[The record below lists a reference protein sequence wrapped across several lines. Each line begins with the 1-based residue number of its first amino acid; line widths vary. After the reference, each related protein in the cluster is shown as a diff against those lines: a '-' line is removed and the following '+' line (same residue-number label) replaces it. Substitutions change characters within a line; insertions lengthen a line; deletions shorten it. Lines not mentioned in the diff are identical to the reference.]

1 MVTFNKLTSANT
13 SNVAP
18 SATQEVLTKGSR
30 MTFVYQISRI
40 TTNSEGNLDQL
51 VLREYHQPKD
61 TQKPVK
67 ALARYYF
74 NWDVPSV
81 SGLAIAHQYQGETMY
96 TVDLEHNNFF
106 KVVLPLTKWENEL
119 RRQLKPHKG
128 KLMNPKTDKNGVS
141 KMYGVQLHIEVEG
154 NPLVS
159 VERSEWDGNS
169 RNWEIYQFLP
179 QHIKGVTV
187 VSAVEDK
194 FLLPFLKGE
203 EIDFML
209 AMETKK
215 KRRRGKNNK
224 DYRNRE
230 ELEAK
235 REELREAIKLKEEV
249 KVSSQVATSSIRK
262 EIDRLEEEIQ
272 SVMTEIESMI

>member
-1 MVTFNKLTSANT
+1 MAKFHTATTQVNSTSVTG
-13 SNVAP
+13 
-18 SATQEVLTKGSR
+18 TQEVINKGGR
-30 MTFVYQISRI
+30 LTFVYQVSRI
-40 TTNSEGNLDQL
+40 TTNSEGELDQL
-51 VLREYHQPKD
+51 VLREYFQPRD
-61 TQKPVK
+61 QKVK

-81 SGLAIAHQYQGETMY
+81 SGMAVAHQYQGDTMY
-96 TVDLEHNNFF
+96 TVDLERNNFF
-106 KVVLPLTKWENEL
+106 KVILPLTKWDNEL

-128 KLMNPKTDKNGVS
+128 KLMNPKTDTNGVS

-159 VERSEWDGNS
+159 VEKSEWDGKS
-169 RNWEIYQFLP
+169 SNWEIYQFLP
-179 QHIKGVTV
+179 QQVKGVTV

-203 EIDFML
+203 EVDFL
-209 AMETKK
+209 VAMETKK
-215 KRRRGKNNK
+215 KRRRGKNSK
-224 DYRNRE
+224 DYTNRA

-235 REELREAIKLKEEV
+235 REELREAIALKEEV
-249 KVSSQVATSSIRK
+249 KASSSVGTSSIRL
-262 EIDRLEEEIQ
+262 EINRLEEEIQ

>member
-1 MVTFNKLTSANT
+1 MAKFHTPATTQASSTPVG
-13 SNVAP
+13 
-18 SATQEVLTKGSR
+18 TQEVINKGGR
-30 MTFVYQISRI
+30 LTFVYQVSRI
-40 TTNSEGNLDQL
+40 TTNSEGELDQL
-51 VLREYHQPKD
+51 VLREYFQPRD
-61 TQKPVK
+61 QKVK

-81 SGLAIAHQYQGETMY
+81 SGMAVAHQYQGDTMY
-96 TVDLEHNNFF
+96 TVDLERNNFF
-106 KVVLPLTKWENEL
+106 KVILPLTKWDNEL

-128 KLMNPKTDKNGVS
+128 KLMNPKVDAKGVS

-179 QHIKGVTV
+179 AHIKSVTV

-203 EIDFML
+203 EVDFL
-209 AMETKK
+209 VAMETKK
-215 KRRRGKNNK
+215 KRRRGKNSK

-249 KVSSQVATSSIRK
+249 KASSNIETSSIQK
-262 EIDRLEEEIQ
+262 EINRLEEEIQ

>member
-1 MVTFNKLTSANT
+1 MAKFHTATTTVE
-13 SNVAP
+13 AP
-18 SATQEVLTKGSR
+18 VKGTQEVLTKGGSF
-30 MTFVYQISRI
+30 TFVYQVSRI
-40 TTNSEGNLDQL
+40 TTNSEGQLDQL
-51 VLREYHQPKD
+51 VLREYYQPRDNK
-61 TQKPVK
+61 VK

-81 SGLAIAHQYQGETMY
+81 SGMAIAHQYNGDTMY
-96 TVDLEHNNFF
+96 TVDFEHNNFF
-106 KVVLPLTKWENEL
+106 KVNLPLTKWDNEL

-128 KLMNPKTDKNGVS
+128 RLMNPKTDAQGVS

-159 VERSEWDGNS
+159 VERSEWDGKS
-169 RNWEIYQFLP
+169 SNWEIYQFLP
-179 QHIKGVTV
+179 QHVKSVTV

-203 EIDFML
+203 EVDFL
-209 AMETKK
+209 VAMETKK
-215 KRRRGKNNK
+215 SRRRGKNARHK
-224 DYRNRE
+224 RNGV

-235 REELREAIKLKEEV
+235 RQELKEALALKEEV
-249 KVSSQVATSSIRK
+249 KASSAQETSSIQK

>member
-1 MVTFNKLTSANT
+1 MAKFNHSTAASNSVESGVKEAMVSGKT
-13 SNVAP
+13 
-18 SATQEVLTKGSR
+18 
-30 MTFVYQISRI
+30 MTFVYQVSRI
-40 TTNSEGNLDQL
+40 TTNEEGEMDQL
-51 VLREYHQPKD
+51 VLREYYQPKD
-61 TQKPVK
+61 SVKPVK

-81 SGLAIAHQYQGETMY
+81 SGMAVAHQWAGETMY
-96 TVDLEHNNFF
+96 TVDLNHGHFF
-106 KVVLPLTKWENEL
+106 KVVLPLTKWDNEL

-128 KLMNPKTDKNGVS
+128 KLMNPKCDAKGVS

-154 NPLVS
+154 NPLVT
-159 VERSEWDGNS
+159 VEKSEWDGNS

-179 QHIKGVTV
+179 QHVKAVKV

-203 EIDFML
+203 EIDFMV

-215 KRRRGKNNK
+215 SRRRGKNSK

-235 REELREAIKLKEEV
+235 REELREAIVLKEEV
-249 KVSSQVATSSIRK
+249 KASSKVETSSIRI
-262 EIDRLEEEIQ
+262 EIDRLEDEIQ
-272 SVMTEIESMI
+272 SVMAEIESMI